1 MTTAG
6 AWQLKAPAFGW
17 DDDTTLCADHMSPH
31 LRVFVVEFGVTA
43 GQQAFFGRA
52 RANGAAIVGK
62 STDEIE
68 AAPDGADDP
77 PHRCDWRDD

>member
-31 LRVFVVEFGVTA
+31 LRALVDYAADKYKNGTGA
-43 GQQAFFGRA
+43 IW
-52 RANGAAIVGK
+52 ANLFIVG
-62 STDEIE
+62 
-68 AAPDGADDP
+68 
-77 PHRCDWRDD
+77 

>member
-31 LRVFVVEFGVTA
+31 LRVLVDYA
-43 GQQAFFGRA
+43 ADKYK
-52 RANGAAIVGK
+52 NGTGAISV
-62 STDEIE
+62 
-68 AAPDGADDP
+68 
-77 PHRCDWRDD
+77 